1 MATPD
6 LSLIDKAMK
15 AGNHRLAHE
24 LLDLAYTDS
33 ATPATARPSLG
44 SGGNGQRPPLAMIVA
59 TAAIALLILSPFLL
73 SSPSDSQPRSSQSE
87 VTRDAE

>member
-44 SGGNGQRPPLAMIVA
+44 SGGQRPPLAMIVG
-59 TAAIALLILSPFLL
+59 TAAIALLVLSPFLL
-73 SSPSDSQPRSSQSE
+73 SSPSDSSPSRSE
-87 VTRDAE
+87 VTQSE